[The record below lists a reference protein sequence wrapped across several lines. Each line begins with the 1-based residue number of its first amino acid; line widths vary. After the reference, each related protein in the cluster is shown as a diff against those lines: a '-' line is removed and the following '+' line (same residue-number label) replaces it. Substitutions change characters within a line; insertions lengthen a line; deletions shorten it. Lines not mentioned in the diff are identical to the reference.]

1 MALYDTVSGEGGG
14 TRSLTR
20 VERFFPDDE
29 IIVSK
34 TDPKGRLVYVND
46 IFLSVSGYT
55 ERELIGQP
63 HSVIRHPEMPRC
75 VFRLMWERI
84 GSGQE
89 IFAYVNN
96 RAKNGDHYW
105 VFAHVTPSYEGP
117 GRLVGYH
124 SNRRV
129 PRREAIE
136 KIKPIYGA
144 LLSEENRHADRK
156 AGLDASCRLLND
168 HLVSLGKSYDQF
180 VHEL

>member
-1 MALYDTVSGEGGG
+1 MAPYDTALGEGRG
-14 TRSLTR
+14 TRSLTG
-20 VERFFPDDE
+20 VERSFAEDE

-34 TDPKGRLVYVND
+34 TDTRGRLVYVND
-46 IFLSVSGYT
+46 IFLSVSGYA

-63 HSVIRHPEMPRC
+63 HSLIRHPEMPRC

-105 VFAHVTPSYEGP
+105 VFAHVTPSYDGP

-129 PRREAIE
+129 PRRDAVQAIE
-136 KIKPIYGA
+136 PIYA
-144 LLSEENRHADRK
+144 RLLAEERRHTDRK
-156 AGLDASCRLLND
+156 LGLDASSRMLND
-168 HLVSLGKSYDQF
+168 HLASLGESYDQF
-180 VHEL
+180 VHGL